1 MEEKKPLKIK
11 FKTAVVLI
19 IMGAIILTIFGANVY
34 ASANGYGNVFFF
46 IKYLITGEK
55 PEISGKD
62 ELLSDR
68 DITISY
74 EPIVLTEKIKIQIRN
89 LQIKDNKAKLF
100 VAVNDNQSTEDTP
113 LMYKVYNNEN
123 KLICEQKS
131 SKEDNNTTEY
141 IEELLLKEFK
151 NDEKIIHLEIFNSKN
166 QKLTR
171 ITINLE
177 TREVIVDGEKEA
189 IEKISEI
196 ELKQFLG
203 YVTSLEP
210 NKDSEDER
218 ILFAN
223 SMLAKKEGLE
233 VNKLDEVNKML
244 DVTGYQR
251 LSNPLKNAE
260 YFKIVN
266 KGGTNYIEV
275 TAGRGGF
282 EPNTVIEIKEISYCG
297 GLYTAKFNYTFIHEP
312 DTFNPNHLDE
322 LEIKETTVYF
332 RKNEDTTYSTFKVV
346 KFEDNN
352 VLIENNELIGSWGP
366 AFAKENGKDISLMEV
381 YGSFGPTGSM
391 NFEPNGRYTAF
402 IGAYSSENED
412 DMQGNYINNKSSISL
427 IANSGKK
434 NVLTVKEI
442 DGEKYIEELISS
454 SNIYV
459 YYKKIPSNNV
469 SEGNNSNNIVTQLT
483 PSGFAG
489 SSLNRVELYSNK
501 EVYLITFDGNGFE
514 NNNIKSNELI
524 AKNVDS
530 IYKAEDGDIYIKG
543 GIQVKDD
550 LGWIHFEDG
559 NNLGTNAKSIEYI
572 EMTEAKYKEYSTSPY
587 SFRIQEMVQND
598 NRTITIKGRVYK
610 EIELLSITKKQYND
624 LINGKT
630 IDLLGYQMKVNKDED
645 SDNGG
650 YDLLITSTG
659 NKWMKFYVEK
669 NSDGS
674 GKLHW
679 YTEREMY
686 EGTSFQEGETGRF
699 VGTDIYMQITLDE
712 NLKCKWGNESRTLQ
726 QEYFNRKSNGT
737 LNIKEKDDTVLPFAN
752 DEFIFQKG
760 NCTSIIFSNI

>member
-11 FKTAVVLI
+11 FKTAIVLI
-19 IMGAIILTIFGANVY
+19 IIGAIILTFFGANVY
-34 ASANGYGNVFFF
+34 ASANGYGNVFFL

-171 ITINLE
+171 ITINIE
-177 TREVIVDGEKEA
+177 TRELIVDGEKEA

-210 NKDSEDER
+210 NKNSEDER

-223 SMLAKKEGLE
+223 SMLAQKEGLE
-233 VNKLDEVNKML
+233 INKLDEVNKML
-244 DVTGYQR
+244 DATGYER
-251 LSNPLKNAE
+251 LSNPLKKAE

-282 EPNTVIEIKEISYCG
+282 EPDTVIEIKEISYCG

-312 DTFNPNHLDE
+312 DTFNLNHLDE

-352 VLIENNELIGSWGP
+352 EMTKNVLIENDELIRS
-366 AFAKENGKDISLMEV
+366 D
-381 YGSFGPTGSM
+381 
-391 NFEPNGRYTAF
+391 
-402 IGAYSSENED
+402 
-412 DMQGNYINNKSSISL
+412 
-427 IANSGKK
+427 
-434 NVLTVKEI
+434 
-442 DGEKYIEELISS
+442 
-454 SNIYV
+454 
-459 YYKKIPSNNV
+459 
-469 SEGNNSNNIVTQLT
+469 IVTQLT

-514 NNNIKSNELI
+514 NNNIKSNVLI

-550 LGWIHFEDG
+550 IGWIHFEDG

-598 NRTITIKGRVYK
+598 NGTITIKGRVYK
-610 EIELLSITKKQYND
+610 EIELLSITKEQYND

-712 NLKCKWGNESRTLQ
+712 NLKCKWGNESKTLQ

>member
-1 MEEKKPLKIK
+1 MKEKKPLKIK
-11 FKTAVVLI
+11 FKTAIVLI
-19 IMGAIILTIFGANVY
+19 IIGAIILTIFGANVY
-34 ASANGYGNVFFF
+34 ASANGYGNIFFL
-46 IKYLITGEK
+46 IKYLVTGEK
-55 PEISGKD
+55 LEISGKD

-123 KLICEQKS
+123 KLICDQKS
-131 SKEDNNTTEY
+131 SKEDNITTEY

-171 ITINLE
+171 IIINIE

-218 ILFAN
+218 ILFTN
-223 SMLAKKEGLE
+223 SMLAQKEGLE

-244 DVTGYQR
+244 DATGYER

-266 KGGTNYIEV
+266 KGGINYIEV

-352 VLIENNELIGSWGP
+352 EMTKNVLIENDELIGS
-366 AFAKENGKDISLMEV
+366 D
-381 YGSFGPTGSM
+381 
-391 NFEPNGRYTAF
+391 
-402 IGAYSSENED
+402 
-412 DMQGNYINNKSSISL
+412 
-427 IANSGKK
+427 
-434 NVLTVKEI
+434 
-442 DGEKYIEELISS
+442 
-454 SNIYV
+454 
-459 YYKKIPSNNV
+459 
-469 SEGNNSNNIVTQLT
+469 IVTQLT

-543 GIQVKDD
+543 GIQVIDD
-550 LGWIHFEDG
+550 IGWIHFED
-559 NNLGTNAKSIEYI
+559 AS
-572 EMTEAKYKEYSTSPY
+572 YS
-587 SFRIQEMVQND
+587 
-598 NRTITIKGRVYK
+598 
-610 EIELLSITKKQYND
+610 
-624 LINGKT
+624 
-630 IDLLGYQMKVNKDED
+630 
-645 SDNGG
+645 
-650 YDLLITSTG
+650 
-659 NKWMKFYVEK
+659 
-669 NSDGS
+669 
-674 GKLHW
+674 
-679 YTEREMY
+679 
-686 EGTSFQEGETGRF
+686 GTS
-699 VGTDIYMQITLDE
+699 
-712 NLKCKWGNESRTLQ
+712 
-726 QEYFNRKSNGT
+726 
-737 LNIKEKDDTVLPFAN
+737 
-752 DEFIFQKG
+752 
-760 NCTSIIFSNI
+760 

>member
-141 IEELLLKEFK
+141 IEELLLIEFK

-352 VLIENNELIGSWGP
+352 EMTKNVLIENDELIGS
-366 AFAKENGKDISLMEV
+366 D
-381 YGSFGPTGSM
+381 
-391 NFEPNGRYTAF
+391 
-402 IGAYSSENED
+402 
-412 DMQGNYINNKSSISL
+412 
-427 IANSGKK
+427 
-434 NVLTVKEI
+434 
-442 DGEKYIEELISS
+442 
-454 SNIYV
+454 
-459 YYKKIPSNNV
+459 
-469 SEGNNSNNIVTQLT
+469 IVTQLT

-489 SSLNRVELYSNK
+489 SSLNRIDLYSNK

>member
-1 MEEKKPLKIK
+1 MKEKKPLKIK
-11 FKTAVVLI
+11 FKTAIVLI
-19 IMGAIILTIFGANVY
+19 IIGAIILTIFGANVY
-34 ASANGYGNVFFF
+34 ASANGYGNIFFL
-46 IKYLITGEK
+46 IKYLVTGEK
-55 PEISGKD
+55 LEISGKD

-123 KLICEQKS
+123 KLICDQKS
-131 SKEDNNTTEY
+131 SKEDNITTEY

-171 ITINLE
+171 ITINIE
-177 TREVIVDGEKEA
+177 TRELIVDGEKEA

-203 YVTSLEP
+203 DVTSLEP

-218 ILFAN
+218 IFFAH
-223 SMLAKKEGLE
+223 SMLAQKEGLE
-233 VNKLDEVNKML
+233 IDKLDEVNKML
-244 DVTGYQR
+244 DATGYER
-251 LSNPLKNAE
+251 LSNPLKKAE

-275 TAGRGGF
+275 TVGRGGF
-282 EPNTVIEIKEISYCG
+282 EPDTVIEIKEISYCG

-352 VLIENNELIGSWGP
+352 EMTKNVLIENDELIGS
-366 AFAKENGKDISLMEV
+366 D
-381 YGSFGPTGSM
+381 
-391 NFEPNGRYTAF
+391 
-402 IGAYSSENED
+402 
-412 DMQGNYINNKSSISL
+412 
-427 IANSGKK
+427 
-434 NVLTVKEI
+434 
-442 DGEKYIEELISS
+442 
-454 SNIYV
+454 
-459 YYKKIPSNNV
+459 
-469 SEGNNSNNIVTQLT
+469 IVTQLT

-543 GIQVKDD
+543 GIQVIDD
-550 LGWIHFEDG
+550 IGWIHFEDSNNMITNADSKTEYEKAEEAIKSKLLDKNWLKNNTLIKSANG
-559 NNLGTNAKSIEYI
+559 NSNSIEEQDYKFAVIKEQDTKNPVVVLVVTAEKILTKNTFVISYKNNDVNIKKVSEGHYQHVDTLTNGEYYATTYEHMNEWAFELLEVSSDDIGVVDRNHGTLGDEDYDYMEVIDFENNNNLKSVITELNETNLNRLLKNQKNKNNIITSLTPSGFAGSSLNRVDLYSN
-572 EMTEAKYKEYSTSPY
+572 KE
-587 SFRIQEMVQND
+587 
-598 NRTITIKGRVYK
+598 VY
-610 EIELLSITKKQYND
+610 
-624 LINGKT
+624 
-630 IDLLGYQMKVNKDED
+630 
-645 SDNGG
+645 
-650 YDLLITSTG
+650 LITFDG
-659 NKWMKFYVEK
+659 NGFE
-669 NSDGS
+669 
-674 GKLHW
+674 
-679 YTEREMY
+679 E
-686 EGTSFQEGETGRF
+686 
-699 VGTDIYMQITLDE
+699 
-712 NLKCKWGNESRTLQ
+712 
-726 QEYFNRKSNGT
+726 
-737 LNIKEKDDTVLPFAN
+737 
-752 DEFIFQKG
+752 
-760 NCTSIIFSNI
+760 SNIISKELIARNADSIYKSDEGDITVKGGEKLVSTQNWIHFVQ

>member
-11 FKTAVVLI
+11 FKTAIVLI
-19 IMGAIILTIFGANVY
+19 IIGAIILTIFGANVY
-34 ASANGYGNVFFF
+34 ASANGYGNIFFL
-46 IKYLITGEK
+46 IKYLVTGEK
-55 PEISGKD
+55 LEISGKD

-123 KLICEQKS
+123 KLICDQKS
-131 SKEDNNTTEY
+131 SKEANNETEY
-141 IEELLLKEFK
+141 IDELLLKEFK

-196 ELKQFLG
+196 ELKKYLSIIAGFEENFDVNDEDSRISLAIRINSILNRDIVDNGLFDATEVNNILKNLG
-203 YVTSLEP
+203 YGE
-210 NKDSEDER
+210 
-218 ILFAN
+218 ILTNNYNGEFFKEKVVN
-223 SMLAKKEGLE
+223 GKK
-233 VNKLDEVNKML
+233 
-244 DVTGYQR
+244 
-251 LSNPLKNAE
+251 
-260 YFKIVN
+260 YFEMI
-266 KGGTNYIEV
+266 Y
-275 TAGRGGF
+275 
-282 EPNTVIEIKEISYCG
+282 
-297 GLYTAKFNYTFIHEP
+297 EP
-312 DTFNPNHLDE
+312 DTVNME
-322 LEIKETTVYF
+322 TIVGEIKDITYSSNIYTATFKYLNYSPKTNINYF
-332 RKNEDTTYSTFKVV
+332 DYKDDAKEATIYFKLNEDTTYSTFKIL
-346 KFEDNN
+346 KFEYNN
-352 VLIENNELIGSWGP
+352 VLIENNELIGS
-366 AFAKENGKDISLMEV
+366 
-381 YGSFGPTGSM
+381 
-391 NFEPNGRYTAF
+391 
-402 IGAYSSENED
+402 
-412 DMQGNYINNKSSISL
+412 
-427 IANSGKK
+427 
-434 NVLTVKEI
+434 
-442 DGEKYIEELISS
+442 
-454 SNIYV
+454 
-459 YYKKIPSNNV
+459 
-469 SEGNNSNNIVTQLT
+469 NIVTQLT
-483 PSGFAG
+483 PSGF
-489 SSLNRVELYSNK
+489 
-501 EVYLITFDGNGFE
+501 
-514 NNNIKSNELI
+514 
-524 AKNVDS
+524 
-530 IYKAEDGDIYIKG
+530 
-543 GIQVKDD
+543 
-550 LGWIHFEDG
+550 
-559 NNLGTNAKSIEYI
+559 GTNAKSIEYI

-610 EIELLSITKKQYND
+610 EIELLSITKEQYND

-712 NLKCKWGNESRTLQ
+712 NLKCKWGNESTTLQ
-726 QEYFNRKSNGT
+726 QEYLNRKSNGT

-752 DEFIFQKG
+752 DEFIFQEG

>member
-11 FKTAVVLI
+11 FKTAIVLI
-19 IMGAIILTIFGANVY
+19 IIGAIILTIFGANVY
-34 ASANGYGNVFFF
+34 ASANGYGNIFFL
-46 IKYLITGEK
+46 IKYLVTGEK
-55 PEISGKD
+55 LEISGKD

-123 KLICEQKS
+123 KLICDQKS
-131 SKEDNNTTEY
+131 SKEDNITTEY

-171 ITINLE
+171 ITINIE
-177 TREVIVDGEKEA
+177 TRELIVDGEKEA

-203 YVTSLEP
+203 DVTSLEP

-218 ILFAN
+218 IFFAH
-223 SMLAKKEGLE
+223 SMLAQKEGLE
-233 VNKLDEVNKML
+233 IDKLDEVNKML
-244 DVTGYQR
+244 DATGYER
-251 LSNPLKNAE
+251 LSNPLKKAE

-275 TAGRGGF
+275 TVGRGGF

-352 VLIENNELIGSWGP
+352 EMTKNVLIENDELIGS
-366 AFAKENGKDISLMEV
+366 D
-381 YGSFGPTGSM
+381 
-391 NFEPNGRYTAF
+391 
-402 IGAYSSENED
+402 
-412 DMQGNYINNKSSISL
+412 
-427 IANSGKK
+427 
-434 NVLTVKEI
+434 
-442 DGEKYIEELISS
+442 
-454 SNIYV
+454 
-459 YYKKIPSNNV
+459 
-469 SEGNNSNNIVTQLT
+469 IVTQLT

-543 GIQVKDD
+543 GIQVIDD
-550 LGWIHFEDG
+550 IGWIHFEDG

-610 EIELLSITKKQYND
+610 EIELLSITKEQYND

-712 NLKCKWGNESRTLQ
+712 NLKCKWGNESKTLQ

>member
-11 FKTAVVLI
+11 FKTAIVLI
-19 IMGAIILTIFGANVY
+19 IIGAIILTIFGANVY
-34 ASANGYGNVFFF
+34 ASANGYGNIFFL
-46 IKYLITGEK
+46 IKYLVTGEK
-55 PEISGKD
+55 LEISGKD

-123 KLICEQKS
+123 KLICDQKS
-131 SKEDNNTTEY
+131 SKEDNITTEY

-171 ITINLE
+171 ITINIE
-177 TREVIVDGEKEA
+177 TRELIVDGEKEA

-203 YVTSLEP
+203 DVTSLEP

-218 ILFAN
+218 IFFAH
-223 SMLAKKEGLE
+223 SMLAQKEGLE
-233 VNKLDEVNKML
+233 IDKLDEVNKML
-244 DVTGYQR
+244 DATGYER
-251 LSNPLKNAE
+251 LSNPLKKAE

-275 TAGRGGF
+275 TVGRGGF
-282 EPNTVIEIKEISYCG
+282 EPDTVIEIKEISYCG

-352 VLIENNELIGSWGP
+352 EMTKNVLIENDELIGS
-366 AFAKENGKDISLMEV
+366 D
-381 YGSFGPTGSM
+381 
-391 NFEPNGRYTAF
+391 
-402 IGAYSSENED
+402 
-412 DMQGNYINNKSSISL
+412 
-427 IANSGKK
+427 
-434 NVLTVKEI
+434 
-442 DGEKYIEELISS
+442 
-454 SNIYV
+454 
-459 YYKKIPSNNV
+459 
-469 SEGNNSNNIVTQLT
+469 IVTQLT

-543 GIQVKDD
+543 GIQVIDD
-550 LGWIHFEDG
+550 IGWIHFEDG

-610 EIELLSITKKQYND
+610 EIELLSITKEQYND

-712 NLKCKWGNESRTLQ
+712 NLKCKWGNESKTLQ

>member
-11 FKTAVVLI
+11 FKTAIVLI
-19 IMGAIILTIFGANVY
+19 IIGAIILTIFGANVY
-34 ASANGYGNVFFF
+34 ASANGYGNIFFL
-46 IKYLITGEK
+46 IKYLVTGEK
-55 PEISGKD
+55 LEISGKD

-123 KLICEQKS
+123 KLICDQKS
-131 SKEDNNTTEY
+131 SKEDNITTEY

-171 ITINLE
+171 ITINIE
-177 TREVIVDGEKEA
+177 TRELIVDGEKEA

-203 YVTSLEP
+203 DVTSLEP

-218 ILFAN
+218 IFFAH
-223 SMLAKKEGLE
+223 SMLAQKEGLE
-233 VNKLDEVNKML
+233 IDKLDEVNKML
-244 DVTGYQR
+244 DATGYER
-251 LSNPLKNAE
+251 LSNPLKKAE

-275 TAGRGGF
+275 TVGRGGF

-297 GLYTAKFNYTFIHEP
+297 GLYTAKFNYAYIHEP
-312 DTFNPNHLDE
+312 DTFNPNNLDD
-322 LEIKETTVYF
+322 LEIKEATVYF

-352 VLIENNELIGSWGP
+352 EMTKNVLIENDELIGS
-366 AFAKENGKDISLMEV
+366 D
-381 YGSFGPTGSM
+381 
-391 NFEPNGRYTAF
+391 
-402 IGAYSSENED
+402 
-412 DMQGNYINNKSSISL
+412 
-427 IANSGKK
+427 
-434 NVLTVKEI
+434 
-442 DGEKYIEELISS
+442 
-454 SNIYV
+454 
-459 YYKKIPSNNV
+459 
-469 SEGNNSNNIVTQLT
+469 IVTQLT

-543 GIQVKDD
+543 GIQVIDD
-550 LGWIHFEDG
+550 IGWIHFEDG

-610 EIELLSITKKQYND
+610 EIELLSITKEQYND

-712 NLKCKWGNESRTLQ
+712 NLKCKWGNESTTLQ
-726 QEYFNRKSNGT
+726 QEYLNRKSNGT

>member
-1 MEEKKPLKIK
+1 MKEKKPLKIK
-11 FKTAVVLI
+11 FKTAIVLI
-19 IMGAIILTIFGANVY
+19 IIGAIILTIFGANVY
-34 ASANGYGNVFFF
+34 ASANGYGNIFFL
-46 IKYLITGEK
+46 IKYLVTGEK
-55 PEISGKD
+55 LEISGKD

-123 KLICEQKS
+123 KLICDQKS
-131 SKEDNNTTEY
+131 SKEDNITTEY

-171 ITINLE
+171 IIINIE

-203 YVTSLEP
+203 DVTSLEP

-218 ILFAN
+218 IFFAH
-223 SMLAKKEGLE
+223 SMLAQKEGLE
-233 VNKLDEVNKML
+233 IDKLDEVNKML
-244 DVTGYQR
+244 DATGYER
-251 LSNPLKNAE
+251 LSNPLKKAE

-275 TAGRGGF
+275 TVGRGGF
-282 EPNTVIEIKEISYCG
+282 EPDTVIEIKEISYCG

-352 VLIENNELIGSWGP
+352 EMTKNVLIENDELIGS
-366 AFAKENGKDISLMEV
+366 D
-381 YGSFGPTGSM
+381 
-391 NFEPNGRYTAF
+391 
-402 IGAYSSENED
+402 
-412 DMQGNYINNKSSISL
+412 
-427 IANSGKK
+427 
-434 NVLTVKEI
+434 
-442 DGEKYIEELISS
+442 
-454 SNIYV
+454 
-459 YYKKIPSNNV
+459 
-469 SEGNNSNNIVTQLT
+469 IVTQLT

-543 GIQVKDD
+543 GIQVIDD
-550 LGWIHFEDG
+550 IGWIHFEDG

-610 EIELLSITKKQYND
+610 EIELLSITKEQYND

-712 NLKCKWGNESRTLQ
+712 NLKCKWGNESKTLQ

>member
-11 FKTAVVLI
+11 FKTAIVLI
-19 IMGAIILTIFGANVY
+19 IIGAIILTIFGANVY
-34 ASANGYGNVFFF
+34 ASANGYGNIFFL
-46 IKYLITGEK
+46 IKYLVTGEK
-55 PEISGKD
+55 LEISGKD

-123 KLICEQKS
+123 KLICDQKS
-131 SKEDNNTTEY
+131 SKEDNITTEY

-171 ITINLE
+171 ITINIE
-177 TREVIVDGEKEA
+177 TRELIVDGEKEA

-203 YVTSLEP
+203 DVTSLEP

-218 ILFAN
+218 IFFAH
-223 SMLAKKEGLE
+223 SMLAQKEGLE
-233 VNKLDEVNKML
+233 IDKLDEVNKML
-244 DVTGYQR
+244 DATGYER
-251 LSNPLKNAE
+251 LSNPLKKAE

-275 TAGRGGF
+275 TVGRGGF
-282 EPNTVIEIKEISYCG
+282 EPDTVIEIKEISYCG

-352 VLIENNELIGSWGP
+352 EMTKNVLIENDELIGS
-366 AFAKENGKDISLMEV
+366 D
-381 YGSFGPTGSM
+381 
-391 NFEPNGRYTAF
+391 
-402 IGAYSSENED
+402 
-412 DMQGNYINNKSSISL
+412 
-427 IANSGKK
+427 
-434 NVLTVKEI
+434 
-442 DGEKYIEELISS
+442 
-454 SNIYV
+454 
-459 YYKKIPSNNV
+459 
-469 SEGNNSNNIVTQLT
+469 IVTQLT

-543 GIQVKDD
+543 GIQVIDD
-550 LGWIHFEDG
+550 IGWIHFEDG

-610 EIELLSITKKQYND
+610 EIELLSITKEQYND

-712 NLKCKWGNESRTLQ
+712 NLKCKWGNESTTLQ
-726 QEYFNRKSNGT
+726 QEYLNRKSNGT

>member
-11 FKTAVVLI
+11 FKTAIVLI
-19 IMGAIILTIFGANVY
+19 IIGAIILTIFGANVY

-123 KLICEQKS
+123 KLICDQKS

-171 ITINLE
+171 ITINIE
-177 TREVIVDGEKEA
+177 TRELIVDGEKEA

-223 SMLAKKEGLE
+223 SMLAQKEGLE

-244 DVTGYQR
+244 DATGYER

-266 KGGTNYIEV
+266 KGGINYIEV

-282 EPNTVIEIKEISYCG
+282 EPDTVIEIKEISYCG

-352 VLIENNELIGSWGP
+352 EMTKNVLIENDELIRS
-366 AFAKENGKDISLMEV
+366 D
-381 YGSFGPTGSM
+381 
-391 NFEPNGRYTAF
+391 
-402 IGAYSSENED
+402 
-412 DMQGNYINNKSSISL
+412 
-427 IANSGKK
+427 
-434 NVLTVKEI
+434 
-442 DGEKYIEELISS
+442 
-454 SNIYV
+454 
-459 YYKKIPSNNV
+459 
-469 SEGNNSNNIVTQLT
+469 IVTQLT

-514 NNNIKSNELI
+514 NNNIKSNVLI

-530 IYKAEDGDIYIKG
+530 IYKAEDGDIYIKS
-543 GIQVKDD
+543 GIQIKDD
-550 LGWIHFEDG
+550 IGWIHFEDG
-559 NNLGTNAKSIEYI
+559 NNLGTNINSKTEYEKAEEAIKSKLLDKNWLKNNTLIKSANGNSNSIE
-572 EMTEAKYKEYSTSPY
+572 EQDYKFAVIKEQDTKNPVVVLVVTAEKILTKNTFVISYKNNDVNIKKVSEGHYQHVDTLTNGEYYATTY
-587 SFRIQEMVQND
+587 EHMNEWAF
-598 NRTITIKGRVYK
+598 
-610 EIELLSITKKQYND
+610 ELLEVSSDDIGVVDRNHGT
-624 LINGKT
+624 
-630 IDLLGYQMKVNKDED
+630 LGDED
-645 SDNGG
+645 
-650 YDLLITSTG
+650 YDYMEVIDFENNNNLKSVITELNETNLNKLLKNQKNKNNIITSLTPSGFAGSSLNRVDLYSNKEVYLITFDG
-659 NKWMKFYVEK
+659 NGFE
-669 NSDGS
+669 
-674 GKLHW
+674 
-679 YTEREMY
+679 E
-686 EGTSFQEGETGRF
+686 
-699 VGTDIYMQITLDE
+699 
-712 NLKCKWGNESRTLQ
+712 
-726 QEYFNRKSNGT
+726 
-737 LNIKEKDDTVLPFAN
+737 
-752 DEFIFQKG
+752 
-760 NCTSIIFSNI
+760 SNIISKELIARNADSIYKSDEGDITVKGGEKLVSTQNWIHFVQ